1 MPFSLHFLS
10 ALPRLL
16 PNSHLDVFLCF
27 DPAFLL
33 LFSKLSHT
41 FLKSPLTFFFC
52 SPIILS
58 LRAISLPYIEE
69 YLSLLFFLYALL
81 FSPPLCRR
89 STLFFFLQLKSL
101 SGVTHNS
108 TISTVELV
116 LKSLALFVCRLT
128 YFISFQY
135 FLQFS
140 CPDFRILPNLTSL
153 IIFPYRICSLSPSFF
168 LTPLSLSALP
178 LQFCKHKHL
187 GVCNQRYPG

>member
-1 MPFSLHFLS
+1 M
-10 ALPRLL
+10 
-16 PNSHLDVFLCF
+16 
-27 DPAFLL
+27 
-33 LFSKLSHT
+33 
-41 FLKSPLTFFFC
+41 
-52 SPIILS
+52 
-58 LRAISLPYIEE
+58 
-69 YLSLLFFLYALL
+69 LFF
-81 FSPPLCRR
+81 SHPLCVGGAH
-89 STLFFFLQLKSL
+89 SFFSFFFLRLKSL

-140 CPDFRILPNLTSL
+140 CPGFRILPNLTSL

-178 LQFCKHKHL
+178 LEFCKHKHL
-187 GVCNQRYPG
+187 GVCNQRYPGRVCHQNHFNANFSGICDK